1 MRKQLWNSSLAGPL
15 MATLVAMST
24 PTFAKVGADEA
35 AKLGKELTPVGA
47 EKAGNKAGTIPAWT
61 PQAQVTYKK
70 GEYPSD
76 ATLEAEKPLFTITSA
91 EVGKYGAL
99 LTEGH
104 KELFKRYPQTYKMIV
119 YPSHRNFNFP
129 AKYLEETVKNAT
141 RAELEGV
148 DNPKGA
154 LIGFPFPIP
163 KSGAEPVWNHRV
175 KFRGENIRRYNNQMI
190 VQQDGKFSLTKIV
203 EDVKFY
209 YANINGKTEIELKPG
224 ADFLRYLSETISPPR
239 VAGTFILVHEKAGF
253 GPEGR
258 SAWLYA
264 PALKRIRRA
273 PAVCCDNPYEGTDG
287 HQFYD
292 QVDMYNGVL
301 ERFTWK
307 LVGKKEMYIPY
318 NSYRIAGPK
327 TKYADIAKPNHV
339 NPELPRYELHRV
351 WVVEA
356 DNKPDQRHTF
366 KKRTMYFDE
375 DSWNVVA
382 IDDYDQQGKLL
393 QFQEG
398 HPIEYRDVLAV
409 TTQPEVIYHFDSGRY
424 FVTAMNNEDKPYD
437 NSVVLKDSDF
447 EADTVQKRTSK

>member
-1 MRKQLWNSSLAGPL
+1 MKQLWKSPLMGPL
-15 MATLVAMST
+15 TAAVFAMSA
-24 PTFAKVGADEA
+24 PAYAKVSPEEA

-47 EKAGNKAGTIPAWT
+47 EMAGNKEGTIPAWT
-61 PQAQVTYKK
+61 PQKARGALK
-70 GEYPSD
+70 GEYADDPSI
-76 ATLEAEKPLFTITSA
+76 ANEKPLMVIEA
-91 EVGKYGAL
+91 KDVAKYADK

-104 KELFKRYPQTYKMIV
+104 KELFKRYPSTYKMQV
-119 YPSHRNFNFP
+119 YPSHRKYTFP
-129 AKYLEETVKNAT
+129 DKLLEETKLNAT

-154 LIGFPFPIP
+154 YVGFPFPIP
-163 KSGAEPVWNHRV
+163 KSGAEPIWNHRV
-175 KFRGENIRRYNNQMI
+175 KYRGGAQRRSNNQMI
-190 VQQDGKFSLTKIV
+190 VQQDGKFSQTKVV

-209 YANINGKTEIELKPG
+209 YSNINNATPIELKPG

-318 NSYRIAGPK
+318 NSYKIAGPSV
-327 TKYADIAKPNHV
+327 KYKDIARPNHV
-339 NPELPRYELHRV
+339 NTDLPRYELHRV

-356 DNKPDQRHTF
+356 NNKPEQRHTF
-366 KKRTMYFDE
+366 KKRTIYFDE
-375 DSWNVVA
+375 DTWNIVA

-398 HPIEYRDVLAV
+398 HLIQYTNVLAT

-424 FVTAMNNEDKPYD
+424 FVTAMSNEDKPYD
-437 NSVVLKDSDF
+437 NTVTLKDSDF

>member
-1 MRKQLWNSSLAGPL
+1 MRKKLLVSSL
-15 MATLVAMST
+15 MAALVAMSAPAT
-24 PTFAKVGADEA
+24 AKVDAAEA
-35 AKLGKELTPVGA
+35 AKLGKELSPVGA
-47 EKAGNKAGTIPAWT
+47 EKAGNKEGTIPAWT
-61 PQAQVTYKK
+61 PQSQIAYKP

-76 ATLEAEKPLFTITSA
+76 PALEAEKPLFTITA
-91 EVGKYGAL
+91 ADVPKYAAKM
-99 LTEGH
+99 TEGH
-104 KELFKRYPQTYKMIV
+104 KELFKRYPQTYKMQV

-141 RAELEGV
+141 RASLEGV

-154 LIGFPFPIP
+154 FVGFPFPIP
-163 KSGAEPVWNHRV
+163 TSGAEPVWNHRV
-175 KFRGENIRRYNNQMI
+175 KFRGSMIRRYNNQMI
-190 VQQDGKFSLTKIV
+190 VQQNGKFTLTKIV

-209 YANINGKTEIELKPG
+209 YANLNNATPIELKPG

-239 VAGTFILVHEKAGF
+239 VAGTFILVHEKAGE
-253 GPEGR
+253 GSEGR

-301 ERFTWK
+301 ERFSWK

-318 NSYRIAGPK
+318 NSYRISGPK

-339 NPELPRYELHRV
+339 NSDITRYELHRV

-356 DNKPDQRHTF
+356 ENKTDQRHTF
-366 KKRTMYFDE
+366 KKRVLYFDE
-375 DSWNVVA
+375 DSWNIVA
-382 IDDYDQQGKLL
+382 VDDYDQQGKLL

-398 HPIEYRDVLAV
+398 HPIQYRDVLAV

-437 NSVVLKDSDF
+437 NTVVLKDSDF

>member
-1 MRKQLWNSSLAGPL
+1 MRKKLLVSSL
-15 MATLVAMST
+15 MAALVAMSAPAT
-24 PTFAKVGADEA
+24 AKVDAAEA
-35 AKLGKELTPVGA
+35 AKLGKELSPVGA
-47 EKAGNKAGTIPAWT
+47 EKAGNKEGTIPAWT
-61 PQAQVTYKK
+61 PQSQIAYKP

-76 ATLEAEKPLFTITSA
+76 PALEAEKPLFTITA
-91 EVGKYGAL
+91 ADVPKYAAKM
-99 LTEGH
+99 TEGH
-104 KELFKRYPQTYKMIV
+104 KELFKRYPQTYKMQV

-141 RAELEGV
+141 RASLEGV

-154 LIGFPFPIP
+154 FVGFPFPIP
-163 KSGAEPVWNHRV
+163 TSGAEPVWNHRV
-175 KFRGENIRRYNNQMI
+175 KFRGSTIRRYNNQMI
-190 VQQDGKFSLTKIV
+190 VQQNGKFTLTKIV

-209 YANINGKTEIELKPG
+209 YANLNNATPIELKPG

-239 VAGTFILVHEKAGF
+239 VAGTFILVHEKAGE
-253 GPEGR
+253 GSEGR

-301 ERFTWK
+301 ERFSWK

-318 NSYRIAGPK
+318 NSYRISGPK
-327 TKYADIAKPNHV
+327 TKYADIAKPDHV
-339 NPELPRYELHRV
+339 NSDITRYELHRV

-356 DNKPDQRHTF
+356 ENKTDQRHTF
-366 KKRTMYFDE
+366 KKRVLYFDE
-375 DSWNVVA
+375 DSWNIVA
-382 IDDYDQQGKLL
+382 VDDYDQQGKLL

-398 HPIEYRDVLAV
+398 HPIQYRDVLAV

-437 NSVVLKDSDF
+437 NTVVLKDSDF

>member
-1 MRKQLWNSSLAGPL
+1 MRKSLWMLSPLAAAL
-15 MATLVAMST
+15 LAMSGAAV
-24 PTFAKVGADEA
+24 AKVSPEEA
-35 AKLGKELTPVGA
+35 AALGKTLTPVGA
-47 EKAGNKAGTIPAWT
+47 EKAGNKEGTIPAWT
-61 PQAQVTYKK
+61 PQSQQPLKK

-76 ATLEAEKPLFTITSA
+76 PAIEAEKPLFTITSA
-91 EVGKYGAL
+91 NLAQYSAKL
-99 LTEGH
+99 SEGH
-104 KELFKRYPQTYKMIV
+104 KELFKRFPQTYKLNV
-119 YPSHRNFNFP
+119 YPSHRNINFP
-129 AKYLEETVKNAT
+129 DAIMQETIKNAT
-141 RAELEGV
+141 RADLDGV

-154 LIGFPFPIP
+154 FVGFPFPIP
-163 KSGAEPVWNHRV
+163 KSGAEPIWNHRV
-175 KFRGENIRRYNNQMI
+175 KWRGEAVRRYNNQMI
-190 VQQDGKFSLTKIV
+190 VQQDGKFTLTKIV

-209 YANINGKTEIELKPG
+209 YANPKNKSPIELKPG

-239 VAGTFILVHEKAGF
+239 VAGTFILVHEKAGQ
-253 GPEGR
+253 GAEGR

-318 NSYRIAGPK
+318 DSYKISSPK
-327 TKYADIAKPNHV
+327 VKYADIARPNHV
-339 NPELPRYELHRV
+339 NPDLTRYELHRV

-356 DNKPDQRHTF
+356 ANKPDQRHTF
-366 KKRTMYFDE
+366 KKRVLYFDE
-375 DSWNVVA
+375 DSWNIVMV
-382 IDDYDQQGKLL
+382 DDYDQQDKLL

-398 HPIEYRDVLAV
+398 HPVQYRDVLAV
-409 TTQPEVIYHFDSGRY
+409 ATQPEVIYHFDSGRY
-424 FVTAMNNEDKPYD
+424 FVTAMANEDQPFD
-437 NSVVLKDSDF
+437 STVVLQDSDF

>member
-1 MRKQLWNSSLAGPL
+1 MSSL
-15 MATLVAMST
+15 MAALVAMSAPAT
-24 PTFAKVGADEA
+24 AKVDAAEA
-35 AKLGKELTPVGA
+35 AKLGKELSPVGA
-47 EKAGNKAGTIPAWT
+47 EKAGNKEGTIPAWT
-61 PQAQVTYKK
+61 PQSQIAYKP

-76 ATLEAEKPLFTITSA
+76 PALEAEKPLFTITA
-91 EVGKYGAL
+91 ADVPKYAAKM
-99 LTEGH
+99 TEGH
-104 KELFKRYPQTYKMIV
+104 KELFKRYPQTYKMQV

-141 RAELEGV
+141 RASLEGV

-154 LIGFPFPIP
+154 FVGFPFPIP
-163 KSGAEPVWNHRV
+163 TSGAEPVWNHRV
-175 KFRGENIRRYNNQMI
+175 KFRGSTIRRYNNQMI
-190 VQQDGKFSLTKIV
+190 VQQNGKFTLTKIV

-209 YANINGKTEIELKPG
+209 YANLNNATPIELKPG

-239 VAGTFILVHEKAGF
+239 VAGTFILVHEKAGE
-253 GPEGR
+253 GSEGR

-301 ERFTWK
+301 ERFSWK

-318 NSYRIAGPK
+318 NSYRISGPK

-339 NPELPRYELHRV
+339 NSDITRYELHRV

-356 DNKPDQRHTF
+356 ENKTDQRHTF
-366 KKRTMYFDE
+366 KKRVLYFDE
-375 DSWNVVA
+375 DSWNIVA
-382 IDDYDQQGKLL
+382 VDDYDQQGKLL

-398 HPIEYRDVLAV
+398 HPIQYRDVLAV

-437 NSVVLKDSDF
+437 NTVVLKDSDF

>member
-1 MRKQLWNSSLAGPL
+1 MLSPIAAAL
-15 MATLVAMST
+15 MVLSAPAAM
-24 PTFAKVGADEA
+24 AKVSPEEA
-35 AKLGKELTPVGA
+35 AALGKTLTPIGA
-47 EKAGNKAGTIPAWT
+47 EKAGNKEGTIPAWT
-61 PQAQVTYKK
+61 PQAQKALAK

-76 ATLEAEKPLFTITSA
+76 PALEAEKPLFTITA
-91 EVGKYGAL
+91 ADVAKYGDK

-104 KELFKRYPQTYKMIV
+104 KELFKRFPATYKMNV

-129 AKYLEETVKNAT
+129 QPILDETVKNAT

-154 LIGFPFPIP
+154 FVGFPFPIP
-163 KSGAEPVWNHRV
+163 KSGAEPIWNHRV
-175 KFRGENIRRYNNQMI
+175 KWRGQTIRRFNNQMI
-190 VQQDGKFSLTKIV
+190 VQQDGKFTLTKIV

-209 YANINGKTEIELKPG
+209 YSNPTNKTPIELKPG
-224 ADFLRYLSETISPPR
+224 ADFLRYLSETVSPPR
-239 VAGTFILVHEKAGF
+239 VAGTFILVHEKAGT
-253 GPEGR
+253 GTEGR

-307 LVGKKEMYIPY
+307 LVGKREMYIPY
-318 NSYRIAGPK
+318 NSYKISSPK
-327 TKYADIAKPNHV
+327 VKYADIAKPNHV
-339 NPELPRYELHRV
+339 NADLPRYELHRV

-356 DNKPDQRHTF
+356 TNKPEQRHTF
-366 KKRTMYFDE
+366 KKRVLYFDE
-375 DSWNVVA
+375 DSWNIVA
-382 IDDYDQQGKLL
+382 VDDYDQQDKLL

-398 HPIEYRDVLAV
+398 HPVQYRDVLAV

-424 FVTAMNNEDKPYD
+424 FVTAMANEDQPYD
-437 NSVVLKDSDF
+437 NRVVLNDSDF
-447 EADTVQKRTSK
+447 EADNVQKRTSK